1 MFENHKSDINSDPG
15 IAGRNI
21 LIGGCLVK
29 KTICFML
36 AVFVVSSLSISSV
49 FAADTSKKVLIG
61 ISKIVSHPALD
72 AVEKGIQDELAASKI
87 NAEYDL
93 QNANGDIG
101 TAASIANKFQSEKV
115 TLAVGIATPTAQS
128 LVNTL
133 KETPVVYA
141 AVTDPVKAG
150 LVKSLKKGEKWV
162 TGVSDMTPVKQQIE
176 LLLKMK
182 KIKRL
187 GHIYTSS
194 EENAVVLAGIVKQ
207 ACKELG
213 IEYVETTV
221 SKSSEVKQ
229 ATQAIIRRVDALYIS
244 TDNTVVSAMSAVADV
259 AMKNKVPI
267 ISADPSSAEN
277 YPVLAA
283 WGFDYYKMGRV
294 TGRLV
299 AEILKGK
306 KPEQIPARFMTKTSD
321 IDLLVNLDVAKKL
334 GLTIPK
340 DIVKTANK
348 IVENGKLTK
357 K

>member
-1 MFENHKSDINSDPG
+1 MNVV
-15 IAGRNI
+15 IALF
-21 LIGGCLVK
+21 LIALVP
-29 KTICFML
+29 
-36 AVFVVSSLSISSV
+36 VSSL
-49 FAADTSKKVLIG
+49 FAAAPPRKVVIG

-72 AVEKGIQDELAASKI
+72 AVEKGIKDELAAEKI
-87 NAEYDL
+87 NATFDL

-101 TAASIANKFQSEKV
+101 TAASIASKFQSEKV
-115 TLAVGIATPTAQS
+115 TVAVGIATPTSQS

-133 KETPVVYA
+133 KGIPIVFS

-150 LVKSLKKGEKWV
+150 LVPSLKGSKKPV
-162 TGVSDMTPVKQQIE
+162 TGVSDMTPVKQQIK
-176 LLLKMK
+176 LLLRIK

-194 EENAVVLAGIVKQ
+194 EENAVVLAGVVKQ

-221 SKSSEVKQ
+221 SKSAEVKQ
-229 ATQAIIRRVDALYIS
+229 AVQAIIRRVDALYIS
-244 TDNTVVSAMSAVADV
+244 TDNTVVSAMSAITDV
-259 AMKNKVPI
+259 AVKSRIPI
-267 ISADPSSAEN
+267 MSADPSSAEK

-283 WGFDYYKMGRV
+283 WGFDYYKIGRA
-294 TGRLV
+294 TGKLV
-299 AEILKGK
+299 VAILKGK
-306 KPEQIPARFMTKTSD
+306 KPEQIPTRFMTSTSD

-340 DIVKTANK
+340 DIVQSASR
-348 IVENGKLTK
+348 VVQNGKLLK